1 MKDLSEDVPLSS
13 KARLAMGV
21 EPAARPVRARL
32 SRTFFLYAALV
43 VQSLSAAFFVGD
55 LWSEVLG
62 LRTWLLPWALQ
73 EYIQVLASVGL
84 IVGVITSALFVRH
97 SRKRI
102 AAMGRQIDVVQGN
115 FQSHMEDLFD
125 AWGLSSSERAVAVYA
140 MKGFSN
146 REIAE
151 LRGKSEST
159 VKTQLNA
166 VFRKSGLNTRQQ
178 LTAFLVEELM
188 SGAAVEPALE

>member
-1 MKDLSEDVPLSS
+1 MKDLSHDVLPPSQAGLAKKVPS
-13 KARLAMGV
+13 ATRRLTT
-21 EPAARPVRARL
+21 RL
-32 SRTFFLYAALV
+32 SRSLFLHVALV

-62 LRTWLLPWALQ
+62 LRSWLLPWAVQ
-73 EYIQVLASVGL
+73 EYIQVFASVGL
-84 IVGVITSALFVRH
+84 IVGVISSALFVRH

-102 AAMGRQIDVVQGN
+102 AAMGRQIDVVQGH
-115 FQSHMEDLFD
+115 FQTHIEDLFD
-125 AWGLSSSERAVAVYA
+125 AWKLSSSERAVAIYA

-151 LRGKSEST
+151 LRGKSQST

-166 VFRKSGLNTRQQ
+166 VFRKSGRNTRQQ
-178 LTAFLVEELM
+178 LTAFLVEELI
-188 SGAAVEPALE
+188 SGATVEATQ

>member
-1 MKDLSEDVPLSS
+1 MTT
-13 KARLAMGV
+13 
-21 EPAARPVRARL
+21 RL
-32 SRTFFLYAALV
+32 SRSLFLHVALV

-62 LRTWLLPWALQ
+62 LRSWLLPWAVQ
-73 EYIQVLASVGL
+73 EYIQVFASVGL
-84 IVGVITSALFVRH
+84 IVGVISSALFVRH

-102 AAMGRQIDVVQGN
+102 AAMGRQIDVVQGH
-115 FQSHMEDLFD
+115 FQTHIEDLFD
-125 AWGLSSSERAVAVYA
+125 AWKLSSSERAVAIYA

-151 LRGKSEST
+151 LRGKSQST

-166 VFRKSGLNTRQQ
+166 VFRKSGRNTRQQ
-178 LTAFLVEELM
+178 LTAFLVEELI
-188 SGAAVEPALE
+188 SGATVEATQ